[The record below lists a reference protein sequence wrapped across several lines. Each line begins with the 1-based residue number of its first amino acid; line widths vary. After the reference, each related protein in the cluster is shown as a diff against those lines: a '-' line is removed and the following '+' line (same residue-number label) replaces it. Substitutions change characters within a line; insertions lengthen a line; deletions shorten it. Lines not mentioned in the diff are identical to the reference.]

1 MDHVTTMTVAGKSF
15 RIVKEGLSRQKIV
28 RRENIVTHTGS
39 QAPQPQSRRQHLYLA
54 LAGRF

>member
-1 MDHVTTMTVAGKSF
+1 MTVAGKSF